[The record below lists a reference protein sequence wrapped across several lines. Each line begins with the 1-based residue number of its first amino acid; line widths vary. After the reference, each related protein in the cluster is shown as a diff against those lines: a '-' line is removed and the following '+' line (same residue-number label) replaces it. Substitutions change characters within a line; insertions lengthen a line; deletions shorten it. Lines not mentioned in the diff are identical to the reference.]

1 MTARY
6 LKITLGTQTDILTY
20 NVIPYLYPAS
30 RFFLYLSRKP
40 PPPPHPRAIIPDDR
54 PLGTFENQDSRD
66 GKTQYI

>member
-1 MTARY
+1 MTVRY
-6 LKITLGTQTDILTY
+6 LKITPGTQTDILTY

-30 RFFLYLSRKP
+30 RFFSIFLANHP
-40 PPPPHPRAIIPDDR
+40 PPPPHRAIIPDDR

>member
-30 RFFLYLSRKP
+30 RFFLYFSRKP
-40 PPPPHPRAIIPDDR
+40 SPPHPRAIIPDDR
-54 PLGTFENQDSRD
+54 SLGTFENQDTRD